1 MLLFDAHLDLAMN
14 ALHWNRDL
22 TRPVAEIRAA
32 EAGME
37 QKGRCAGTVALPEM
51 RAGEVGVC
59 VATLIARVSQPGN
72 PLPGYHS
79 PAIAAAAAR
88 GQLAYY
94 RILEGQGE
102 IRLIQDA
109 AGLAEHVAGWGEGER
124 TSRSTSRSRSTS
136 PEASPAPTR
145 APARAPA

>member
-22 TRPVAEIRAA
+22 TRTVAEIR
-32 EAGME
+32 ETERGME

-79 PAIAAAAAR
+79 PAIAAAVAH

-102 IRLIQDA
+102 IRLIRDA
-109 AGLAEHVAGWGEGER
+109 VGLVEHVAEWGEGER
-124 TSRSTSRSRSTS
+124 TSTS
-136 PEASPAPTR
+136 PEASPT
-145 APARAPA
+145 